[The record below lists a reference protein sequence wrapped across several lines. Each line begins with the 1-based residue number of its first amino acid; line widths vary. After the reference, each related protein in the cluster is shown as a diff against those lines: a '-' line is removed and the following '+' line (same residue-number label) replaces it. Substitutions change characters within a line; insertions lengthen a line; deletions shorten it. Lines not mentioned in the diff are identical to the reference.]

1 MYDVIIIG
9 SGPAGLTSAIYLLR
23 ANRRVLILEK
33 ESIGGQIISSSKVSN
48 YPGFGEISGMELMDN
63 LYNQVVNLGGEVVLE
78 EALEIKNGDVNTVIT
93 DSGSYKAKT
102 VILAVGSKNRLLGIE
117 REEEFVGNGISFCV
131 SCDGAFYQGKMV
143 AVVGGG
149 NSAVG
154 EALSL
159 ADICKK
165 VYVIQK
171 LDELTCEETLKE
183 KIKGKDNIE
192 IFYNSEV
199 VSYLGD
205 KDVNGIIIKCL
216 DKEIKLDVDGV
227 FLAIGLVPS
236 TSFIEN
242 LLTLDKN
249 NYILSDDTITDK
261 TGIFVA
267 GDCRSKKYR
276 QLTTAVSDGTVAA
289 LNAINYLNNCNY
301 SDY

>member
-33 ESIGGQIISSSKVSN
+33 ENIGGQIISSSKVSN

-63 LYNQVVNLGGEVVLE
+63 LYNQAVNLGGEVVLE

-102 VILAVGSKNRLLGIE
+102 VILAVGSKNKLLGIE

-289 LNAINYLNNCNY
+289 LNAINYLNN
-301 SDY
+301 

>member
-289 LNAINYLNNCNY
+289 LNAINYLNN
-301 SDY
+301 

>member
-33 ESIGGQIISSSKVSN
+33 ENIGGQIISSSKVSN
-48 YPGFGEISGMELMDN
+48 YPGFGEISGMELISN

-102 VILAVGSKNRLLGIE
+102 VILAVGSKNKLLGIE

-289 LNAINYLNNCNY
+289 LNAINYLNN
-301 SDY
+301 

>member
-9 SGPAGLTSAIYLLR
+9 GGPAGLTSALYLLR
-23 ANRRVLILEK
+23 ADKNVLILEK
-33 ESIGGQIISSSKVSN
+33 ENIGGQITSSSKVAN
-48 YPGFGEISGMELMDN
+48 YPGFGEISGMELISN

-78 EALEIKNGDVNTVIT
+78 EALEIDDDNTVIT
-93 DSGSYKAKT
+93 DCGKYKAKAI
-102 VILAVGSKNRLLGIE
+102 ILAVGSKNKVLGIE
-117 REEEFVGNGISFCV
+117 REEEFVGRGISFCV
-131 SCDGAFYQGKMV
+131 SCDGAFYQGKTV

-149 NSAVG
+149 NSAIS

-159 ADICKK
+159 ADICSK
-165 VYVIQK
+165 VYTIQK
-171 LDELTCEETLKE
+171 DDNLTCEEVLKE
-183 KIKGKDNIE
+183 KLKVKDNIE

-205 KDVNGIIIKCL
+205 NDIKGIVVKTI
-216 DKEIKLDVDGV
+216 DGEIKLDVEGI

-236 TSFIEN
+236 TSFIAD

-249 NYILSDDTITDK
+249 NYILSDDTLTDK

-289 LNAINYLNNCNY
+289 LNAINYLNN
-301 SDY
+301 

>member
-102 VILAVGSKNRLLGIE
+102 VILAVGSKNKLLGIE

-205 KDVNGIIIKCL
+205 KDVNGIIIKCF

-289 LNAINYLNNCNY
+289 LNAINYLNN
-301 SDY
+301 

>member
-9 SGPAGLTSAIYLLR
+9 GGPAGLTSALYLLR
-23 ANRRVLILEK
+23 ADKKVLILEK
-33 ESIGGQIISSSKVSN
+33 ENIGGQITSSSKVAN

-63 LYNQVVNLGGEVVLE
+63 LYNQVVNLGGEVALE
-78 EALEIKNGDVNTVIT
+78 EALKIDDDNTVIT
-93 DSGSYKAKT
+93 DCGKYKAKAI
-102 VILAVGSKNRLLGIE
+102 ILAVGSKNKVLGIE
-117 REEEFVGNGISFCV
+117 REDEFVGRGISFCV
-131 SCDGAFYQGKMV
+131 SCDGAFYQGKTV

-149 NSAVG
+149 NSAIS

-159 ADICKK
+159 ADICSK
-165 VYVIQK
+165 VYIIQK
-171 LDELTCEETLKE
+171 DDKLTCEEVLKE
-183 KIKGKDNIE
+183 KLKVKDNIE

-205 KDVNGIIIKCL
+205 NDIKGIVVKTI
-216 DKEIKLDVDGV
+216 DGEIKLDVEGI

-236 TSFIEN
+236 TSFIAD

-249 NYILSDDTITDK
+249 NYILSDDTLTDK

-289 LNAINYLNNCNY
+289 LNAINYLNN
-301 SDY
+301 

>member
-93 DSGSYKAKT
+93 DNGSYKAKT
-102 VILAVGSKNRLLGIE
+102 VILAVGSKNKLLGIE

-131 SCDGAFYQGKMV
+131 SCDGAFYQGKTV

-289 LNAINYLNNCNY
+289 LNAINYLNN
-301 SDY
+301 

>member
-9 SGPAGLTSAIYLLR
+9 GGPAGLTSALYLLR
-23 ANRRVLILEK
+23 ANKKVLILEK
-33 ESIGGQIISSSKVSN
+33 ENIGGQITSSSKVAN
-48 YPGFGEISGMELMDN
+48 YPGFGEISGMELISN

-78 EALEIKNGDVNTVIT
+78 EALEIDDDNTVIT
-93 DSGSYKAKT
+93 DCGKYKAKAI
-102 VILAVGSKNRLLGIE
+102 ILAVGSKNKVLGIE
-117 REEEFVGNGISFCV
+117 REDEFVGRGISFCV
-131 SCDGAFYQGKMV
+131 SCDGAFYQGKTV

-149 NSAVG
+149 NSAIS

-159 ADICKK
+159 ADICSK
-165 VYVIQK
+165 VYIIQK
-171 LDELTCEETLKE
+171 DDNLTCEEVLKE
-183 KIKGKDNIE
+183 KLKVKDNIE

-205 KDVNGIIIKCL
+205 NDIKGIVVKTI
-216 DKEIKLDVDGV
+216 DGEIKLDVEGI

-236 TSFIEN
+236 TSFIAD

-249 NYILSDDTITDK
+249 NYILSDDTLTDK

-289 LNAINYLNNCNY
+289 LNAINYLNN
-301 SDY
+301 

>member
-9 SGPAGLTSAIYLLR
+9 GGPAGLTSALYLLR
-23 ANRRVLILEK
+23 ADKNVLILEK
-33 ESIGGQIISSSKVSN
+33 ENIGGQITSSSKVAN
-48 YPGFGEISGMELMDN
+48 YPGFGEISGMELISN

-78 EALEIKNGDVNTVIT
+78 EALEIDDDNTVIT
-93 DSGSYKAKT
+93 DCGKYKVKAI
-102 VILAVGSKNRLLGIE
+102 ILAVGSKNKVLGIE
-117 REEEFVGNGISFCV
+117 REDEFVGRGISFCV
-131 SCDGAFYQGKMV
+131 SCDGAFYQGKTV

-149 NSAVG
+149 NSAIS

-159 ADICKK
+159 ADICSK
-165 VYVIQK
+165 VYIIQK
-171 LDELTCEETLKE
+171 DDKLTCEEVLKE
-183 KIKGKDNIE
+183 KLKVKDNIE

-205 KDVNGIIIKCL
+205 NDIKGIVVKTI
-216 DKEIKLDVDGV
+216 DGEIKLDVEGI

-236 TSFIEN
+236 TSFIAD

-249 NYILSDDTITDK
+249 NYILSDDTLTDK

-289 LNAINYLNNCNY
+289 LNAINYLNN
-301 SDY
+301 

>member
-9 SGPAGLTSAIYLLR
+9 GGPAGLTSALYLLR
-23 ANRRVLILEK
+23 ADKKVLILEK
-33 ESIGGQIISSSKVSN
+33 ENIGGQITSSSKVAN
-48 YPGFGEISGMELMDN
+48 YPGFGEISGMELISN

-78 EALEIKNGDVNTVIT
+78 EALEIDDDNTVIT
-93 DSGSYKAKT
+93 DCGKYKAKAI
-102 VILAVGSKNRLLGIE
+102 ILAVGSKNKVLGIE
-117 REEEFVGNGISFCV
+117 REDEFVGRGISFCV
-131 SCDGAFYQGKMV
+131 SCDGAFYQGKTV

-149 NSAVG
+149 NSAIS

-159 ADICKK
+159 ADICSK
-165 VYVIQK
+165 VYTIQK
-171 LDELTCEETLKE
+171 DDNLTCEEVLKE
-183 KIKGKDNIE
+183 KLKVKDNIE

-205 KDVNGIIIKCL
+205 NDIKGIVVKTI
-216 DKEIKLDVDGV
+216 DGEIKLDVEGI

-236 TSFIEN
+236 TSFIAD

-249 NYILSDDTITDK
+249 NYILSDDTLTDK

-289 LNAINYLNNCNY
+289 LNAINYLNN
-301 SDY
+301 